1 MRDAGLENTLNN
13 GGPYTVFAP
22 TNEAFD
28 KLPQGVLDGLRSD
41 KTKLSTILTYHVV
54 NGEYRASD
62 LKGMNSLISLETG
75 TLSVNS
81 TESGQVMVG
90 NATVVEPD
98 IIASNGVIH
107 GIDRVL
113 MPSGVAENQIAE
125 ANQIIV
131 LAAEDAGYTTFASL
145 VRDAGLENTLNN
157 GGPYTVFAPTNEAFD
172 KLPQG
177 VLDGL
182 RSDKTKLST
191 ILTYHVV
198 NGEYRAS
205 DLKGMNSLTSLE
217 TGKLS
222 VNTTETG
229 EVMVG
234 NATVVEPDIIASN
247 GVIHGIDRVLMPSGV

>member
-28 KLPQGVLDGLRSD
+28 KLPQGVLDD
-41 KTKLSTILTYHVV
+41 
-54 NGEYRASD
+54 
-62 LKGMNSLISLETG
+62 
-75 TLSVNS
+75 
-81 TESGQVMVG
+81 
-90 NATVVEPD
+90 
-98 IIASNGVIH
+98 
-107 GIDRVL
+107 
-113 MPSGVAENQIAE
+113 
-125 ANQIIV
+125 
-131 LAAEDAGYTTFASL
+131 
-145 VRDAGLENTLNN
+145 
-157 GGPYTVFAPTNEAFD
+157 
-172 KLPQG
+172 
-177 VLDGL
+177 L

-247 GVIHGIDRVLMPSGV
+247 GVIHGIDRVLIPSGVAENQIAEANQAVVLAAEDAGYTTFTSLVRDAGLENTLNNGGPYTVFAPTNEAFDKLPQGVLDGLRNDKTKLSTILTYHVVNGEYRASDLKGMNSLISLETGTLSVNSTESGQVMVGNTTVVEPDIIASNGVIHGIDRVMMPSGV